1 MKIRNGFVSNSSS
14 SSFIV
19 AIKKINVPCP
29 HCGRKDPD
37 FLDMLENSSNTND
50 DNRVNCRGVQNIKEY
65 VSDFF
70 FNGDPDQEKVFNKLS
85 EYESKGNEWII
96 AQISVSYHD
105 QSLKDIMDNLIKS
118 GNMELIYR
126 SE

>member
-118 GNMELIYR
+118 DNMELIYR